1 MFHHSGNDL
10 INPFK
15 LLERVALREG
25 ETVADMGCGALG
37 HFVFPAAQLVG
48 HLGKVY
54 AVDVQRDALD
64 RIERMAQAGQYWNI
78 EPVWSDFEVYNATHI
93 PEASLDLVLFI
104 NNLFLC
110 QNREQAVREMAR
122 LCKPG
127 ARLVVVEWDAEKEHV
142 GPPSEKRIPKKEAKK
157 ALQTSLF
164 DHFDDFKAGPAHYGL
179 IYRRSEV
186 ALDRP

>member
-15 LLERVALREG
+15 LLERVGAKEG
-25 ETVADMGCGALG
+25 DTVADMGCGALG

-64 RIERMAQAGQYWNI
+64 RIERLARDLQYWNI

-93 PEASLDLVLFI
+93 EPETVDLLLFV
-104 NNLFLC
+104 NNLYLC
-110 QNREQAVREMAR
+110 QNRESAIQEMAR
-122 LCKPG
+122 LAKEG
-127 ARLVVVEWDAEKEHV
+127 ALLVVVEWKAEKSPV
-142 GPPSEKRIPKKEAKK
+142 GPPEDRRISKQDAKK
-157 ALQTSLF
+157 AMQTTLF
-164 DHFDDFKAGPAHYGL
+164 KLDDEFDAGPDHYAL
-179 IYRRSEV
+179 IYKRTK
-186 ALDRP
+186 DIIQ